1 MRSGVPYTTHMP
13 YSLALAAISCVMGLA
28 VVSACETAMWYAGE
42 SGSLDETYPV
52 SAISGNTIIFTPLAC
67 ACSIVA
73 SMFVLFACLSP
84 HFGAKFTTLSAPAG
98 IVPRV
103 TTFCAVATRP
113 LE

>member
-1 MRSGVPYTTHMP
+1 MP

-28 VVSACETAMWYAGE
+28 VVSACETAMRYDGD

-52 SAISGNTIIFTPLAC
+52 SAISGNTIILTPSAC
-67 ACSIVA
+67 ACAMMASIFA
-73 SMFVLFACLSP
+73 LFACLSP

-103 TTFCAVATRP
+103 TAFCAMATRL